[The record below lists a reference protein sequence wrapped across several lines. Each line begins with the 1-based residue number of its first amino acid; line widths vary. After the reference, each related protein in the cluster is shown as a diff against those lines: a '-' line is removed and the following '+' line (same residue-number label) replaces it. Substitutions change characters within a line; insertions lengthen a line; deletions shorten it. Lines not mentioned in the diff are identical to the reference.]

1 MILLELT
8 HFKEKGLGIGVFG
21 GGGGGGAHPPPPK
34 HPNSRLS
41 PVELR
46 SSYL

>member
-8 HFKEKGLGIGVFG
+8 HFKEKGLGIGVLSERTL
-21 GGGGGGAHPPPPK
+21 AQHT
-34 HPNSRLS
+34 NSRLS

-46 SSYL
+46 SSCL

>member
-21 GGGGGGAHPPPPK
+21 GGGAPQNHK
-34 HPNSRLS
+34 IRLS